1 MSEPKDFGG
10 DDLEALLR
18 QVGTRDEPPPE
29 FAVEVRDVVHAEW
42 RAAVEEQRRERRRRM
57 WSIAASV
64 AALAIAVALIFKVAV
79 SPISTVATV
88 AYVDGVVNGA
98 NASNR
103 IEVGEMLHSNDLLRT
118 NANSRA
124 SLDLGADLSLR
135 LDVDTTLEL
144 LANDRVR
151 LERGAIYVD
160 SRGKAPLLVE
170 TDVGAV
176 RHLGTQYQVRRREHD
191 IEVSVREGRIEVR
204 NARGS
209 NTADAGERLRVTAQG
224 NITRSTIS
232 RSDASWAW
240 VTQAA
245 PVPDIENETL
255 DTFLRWFASE
265 TGRRVVYA
273 SPQVQQLASTIR
285 LHGSIRGLDPQTAL
299 DAVLQTTE
307 LRRYE
312 TKDELIGI
320 TRAEAIG
327 LGNSVRP
334 TP

>member
-1 MSEPKDFGG
+1 MSEPKEFGG
-10 DDLEALLR
+10 DDLESLLR
-18 QVGTRDEPPPE
+18 QVGTRDEPPSD
-29 FAVEVRDVVHAEW
+29 FAADVRDVVHAEW
-42 RAAVEEQRRERRRRM
+42 RAAVEKQRRVRRRRM
-57 WSIAASV
+57 WTIAASV
-64 AALAIAVALIFKVAV
+64 AALAIAVALIFEVV
-79 SPISTVATV
+79 LSPMSTVATV

-98 NASNR
+98 NASAR
-103 IEVGEMLHSNDLLRT
+103 IGVGEMLHRNDRLRT

-124 SLDLGADLSLR
+124 LLNLGPDLSLR
-135 LDVDTTLEL
+135 VDVDTSLKL

-170 TDVGAV
+170 TDMGAV

-191 IEVSVREGRIEVR
+191 IEVSVREGRVEVR

-224 NITRSTIS
+224 NITRSAIS

-245 PVPDIENETL
+245 PMPDIEHETL
-255 DTFLRWFASE
+255 DTFLQWFASE
-265 TGRRVVYA
+265 TGRQVVYA

-299 DAVLQTTE
+299 DAVLQSTE

-320 TRAEAIG
+320 TRAAAIDSG
-327 LGNSVRP
+327 SHARP